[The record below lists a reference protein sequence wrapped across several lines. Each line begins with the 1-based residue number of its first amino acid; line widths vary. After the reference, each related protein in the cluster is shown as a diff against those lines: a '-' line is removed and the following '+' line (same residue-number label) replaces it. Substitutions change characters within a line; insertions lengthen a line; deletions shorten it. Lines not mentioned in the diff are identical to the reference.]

1 MIVLGAMRSVQ
12 PENIDFGFKQFAQ
25 YLFRVRRR
33 TQCGNYFCGAHSIL
47 YLLGALTII
56 PRHCFWHNNSRS
68 GVLPFGEMTFL
79 SPSRFRRL
87 NEAVGFLLL
96 LLGLAVV
103 LSLVSY
109 SPLDPSANTATAVVR
124 THNLLGLFGAVW
136 TDFILQ
142 VFGISAFL
150 LPVHIWALGWKWLR
164 SSPIESPWFRVVGS
178 IGLWFCIA
186 TACALFPPVFLIG
199 GAIRPSGLLGIVLAG
214 ALTSRF
220 DITGAAI
227 ITAAVCIVSIYF
239 ATSFEL
245 ATLLRWLSGPIARW
259 KAVRERWKAARAA
272 KREAKLEQ
280 AREKAAAR
288 RERRTTRVIPE
299 PDAAESARPRRAPKA
314 PAPGVDEEPPF
325 DLDPGD
331 ADEVV
336 EEEIPIRAL
345 ETPPPPATVMPLRVE
360 EEEPIETRES
370 PHDLPSAKP
379 RRRRPYQLPSTELL
393 NEIPDGN
400 GFDSQELKEIA
411 SRIKSKLEE
420 FNVRGSVVQINP
432 GPVVTTFEYKPEA
445 GIKYSRITTLS
456 EDLCLGL
463 QAESILIERLPG
475 KPTVGIEVPNTRR
488 EVISL
493 RAILESSEF
502 CDAHSRMTIALGK
515 DINGRIKVAP
525 LETMPHLLIAGST
538 GSGKSVMLNA
548 MIMSFLYKATPD
560 EVRMIMV
567 DPKRVELGIYEGIPH
582 LLTPVIT
589 EPKKA
594 TNALRNAVLEMERR
608 LKLLA
613 AQGVRNID
621 QYNRKVTQLQQAPRS
636 LFDEP
641 VSEDDPLKPLPY
653 ILILIDELADLM
665 MLERANVEEC
675 ITRLAQMARAVGMHL
690 VLATQRPSVDVITG
704 LIKANFPSR
713 ISFRVATRVD
723 SRTVL
728 DSMGAEHLLGKGD
741 MLYLPPGS
749 SRLTRVHGAY
759 VTEVETSRVVDFWK
773 EQATPEYDQ
782 SFLLTPP
789 SEEDAEEGEGFNGTQ
804 DPMYEDAVRVVL
816 ELGKASTSTLQR
828 RLRLGYGRA
837 ARILDMM
844 HHEGIIGPPDGSK
857 PREVL
862 KRPDW
867 LKEVQEEYR

>member
-1 MIVLGAMRSVQ
+1 MLGM
-12 PENIDFGFKQFAQ
+12 
-25 YLFRVRRR
+25 
-33 TQCGNYFCGAHSIL
+33 
-47 YLLGALTII
+47 
-56 PRHCFWHNNSRS
+56 
-68 GVLPFGEMTFL
+68 
-79 SPSRFRRL
+79 
-87 NEAVGFLLL
+87 
-96 LLGLAVV
+96 
-103 LSLVSY
+103 
-109 SPLDPSANTATAVVR
+109 
-124 THNLLGLFGAVW
+124 
-136 TDFILQ
+136 
-142 VFGISAFL
+142 
-150 LPVHIWALGWKWLR
+150 
-164 SSPIESPWFRVVGS
+164 
-178 IGLWFCIA
+178 
-186 TACALFPPVFLIG
+186 
-199 GAIRPSGLLGIVLAG
+199 VLADSLL
-214 ALTSRF
+214 ARF
-220 DITGAAI
+220 DFAGAAI
-227 ITAAVCIVSIYF
+227 ITVAAAVLALYF
-239 ATSFEL
+239 ASTFEVS
-245 ATLLRWLSGPIARW
+245 TLMRWLAGPLSWWQRTRAKWKVAADSRRQRAVEKAKAKAAERARRRQTGQPETEIAR
-259 KAVRERWKAARAA
+259 ATQPA
-272 KREAKLEQ
+272 KSSRRKSAEREAQTE
-280 AREKAAAR
+280 
-288 RERRTTRVIPE
+288 TDIPVT
-299 PDAAESARPRRAPKA
+299 PLADQ
-314 PAPGVDEEPPF
+314 PPF
-325 DLDPGD
+325 DLE
-331 ADEVV
+331 ADIDDGTEA
-336 EEEIPIRAL
+336 EIPIRTL
-345 ETPPPPATVMPLRVE
+345 EYQRNARNEPPLTPHPPATPAFS
-360 EEEPIETRES
+360 EPFTPAHAAP
-370 PHDLPSAKP
+370 PH
-379 RRRRPYQLPSTELL
+379 RRRRIYKLPSTALL
-393 NEIPDGN
+393 NEVPPGS
-400 GFDSQELKEIA
+400 GYDSQELKEIA

-445 GIKYSRITTLS
+445 GIKYSRITTLT

-463 QAESILIERLPG
+463 QAESVLIERLPG

-493 RAILESSEF
+493 RAILESDEF
-502 CDAHSRMTIALGK
+502 HDSPSKMTIALGK
-515 DINGRIKVAP
+515 DINGRIKVAS

-621 QYNRKVTQLQQAPRS
+621 QYNRKMAQLRKEPRG
-636 LFDEP
+636 LFDEEP
-641 VSEDDPLKPLPY
+641 EDEDLQPLPY
-653 ILILIDELADLM
+653 VLILIDELADLM

-741 MLYLPPGS
+741 MLFLPPGS

-759 VTEVETSRVVDFWK
+759 VTEAETNQVVDFWK
-773 EQATPEYDQ
+773 QQATPEYDE

-789 SEEDAEEGEGFNGTQ
+789 SEEEAEDAEVFEGEA
-804 DPMYEDAVRVVL
+804 DPMYQDAVRVVV
-816 ELGKASTSTLQR
+816 EMGKASTSTLQR

-837 ARILDMM
+837 ARILDVMQRD
-844 HHEGIIGPPDGSK
+844 GIIGPPDGSK

-867 LKEVQEEYR
+867 LRELDGQLR